1 MVGKR
6 KSYSF
11 AKLSEKQFRGDRRPL
26 FVYTI
31 FVMDQVE
38 EIRKLAEENLSSD
51 KFVVEI
57 LISGKK
63 LPRRVLVIIDGDQGV
78 TIDDCA
84 ELSRLLSAVFEE
96 RSYFGDDN
104 YLLEVS
110 TPGLDH
116 PLKLKRQYFKNAGR
130 NIKVVG
136 REATTEGKLK
146 EVTDD
151 KIILVQEIG
160 AGKKKETKEIEIPFS
175 EIEKT
180 FVMVSFK

>member
-1 MVGKR
+1 
-6 KSYSF
+6 
-11 AKLSEKQFRGDRRPL
+11 
-26 FVYTI
+26 
-31 FVMDQVE
+31 MDPVE
-38 EIRKLAEENLSSD
+38 EIRNLATLNLSPD
-51 KFVVEI
+51 KFVVEV

-63 LPRRVLVIIDGDQGV
+63 IPKRVLVIIDGDHGI

-84 ELSRLLSAVFEE
+84 DLSRILSKEFDE
-96 RSYFGDDN
+96 RAFFGEDN

-116 PLKLKRQYFKNAGR
+116 PLKLKRQYFKNIGR
-130 NIKVVG
+130 NLKVVG
-136 REATTEGKLK
+136 KETIAEGKLK

-151 KIILVQEIG
+151 SIILVQEVG
-160 AGKKKETKEIEIPFS
+160 TGKKKEAKEIEIPFS

>member
-1 MVGKR
+1 
-6 KSYSF
+6 
-11 AKLSEKQFRGDRRPL
+11 
-26 FVYTI
+26 
-31 FVMDQVE
+31 MDLVD
-38 EIRKLAEENLSSD
+38 EIRKLAQESLSPD
-51 KFVVEI
+51 KFVVEV

-63 LPRRVLVIIDGDQGV
+63 IPKRVMIIVDGDHGV

-84 ELSRLLSAVFEE
+84 ELSRTLSKEFDE
-96 RSYFGDDN
+96 RAYFGEDN

-130 NIKVVG
+130 SLKVIG
-136 REATTEGKLK
+136 KSQTIEGKLK

-151 KIILVQEIG
+151 RIVLVQETG
-160 AGKKKETKEIEIPFS
+160 TGKKKEVKEIEIPFS
-175 EIEKT
+175 EIDRT

>member
-1 MVGKR
+1 
-6 KSYSF
+6 
-11 AKLSEKQFRGDRRPL
+11 
-26 FVYTI
+26 
-31 FVMDQVE
+31 MDLVD
-38 EIRKLAEENLSSD
+38 EIRRLVQENLSSD
-51 KFVVEI
+51 KFVVEV

-63 LPRRVLVIIDGDQGV
+63 IPKRVMIIVDGDQGV

-84 ELSRLLSAVFEE
+84 DLSRALSKDFDE
-96 RSYFGDDN
+96 RAYFGEDN

-130 NIKVVG
+130 NVKVVG
-136 REATTEGKLK
+136 KSSTNEGKLK
-146 EVTDD
+146 EVTED
-151 KIILVQEIG
+151 KIVLLQETG
-160 AGKKKETKEIEIPFS
+160 SGKKKETKEIEIPFT